1 MAPMRMTF
9 GGKSSLGVL
18 ILALMCSAGC
28 TAMST
33 YTKPDAPWRT
43 IQKVAVLPFSLALD
57 NSARQQLVTQL
68 FAEQLR
74 KTGLFEVTE
83 VPPPNPAVVPP
94 TLQEIAKQY
103 EVDGVFTGSVDDSQ
117 GTIVHIQLHD
127 PATQEI
133 LWSGTYSMG
142 VGSEF
147 FSLRTQE
154 QQFERS
160 IRKIVHQLSRR
171 RR

>member
-1 MAPMRMTF
+1 M
-9 GGKSSLGVL
+9 V
-18 ILALMCSAGC
+18 LALALVLGSGC
-28 TAMST
+28 AVMST

-43 IQKVAVLPFSLALD
+43 IQKVAVMPFSMALD
-57 NSARQQLVTQL
+57 NATRQQMVTQL

-74 KTGLFEVTE
+74 KTGLFEVVE
-83 VPPPNPAVVPP
+83 VPTPNPSLVPP

-133 LWSGTYSMG
+133 LWSGTYSLG

-147 FSLRTQE
+147 FSLHTQE
-154 QQFERS
+154 QHFQQS
-160 IRKIVHQLSRR
+160 IRKIVRELSRKKKA
-171 RR
+171 